1 MAGTLYIVPTP
12 IGNLGDISP
21 RAVEILR
28 SVGIIACEDTRHTQ
42 KLLNHFGIKAE
53 LVSYH
58 EHNEQQRAT
67 ELISKLEGGTSVALV
82 SDAGTPAISDPG
94 VPLVRAAHEAGIQ
107 VISLPGPSALA
118 AAVAASGLGTDAIF
132 FGGFLPSRP
141 GQRRKRLRE
150 CAEIPATLVF
160 YESPHR
166 IAASLADCLAVL
178 GDRQASIS
186 RELSKLH
193 EETLTGKI
201 SELIKNFDAK
211 AKGEFVLVIDRGNV
225 KAENAE
231 TDTPDLKE
239 RVKALEAEG
248 LSPRE
253 ALKKVAKEAGIN
265 RSEAYRLL
273 HIDGD

>member
-1 MAGTLYIVPTP
+1 MAGVLYIVPTP
-12 IGNLGDISP
+12 IGNLGDLSP
-21 RAVEILR
+21 RAEETLR
-28 SVGIIACEDTRHTQ
+28 LADVVACEDTRHTQ
-42 KLLNHFGIKAE
+42 KLLNHFGIKVE

-58 EHNEQQRAT
+58 EHNEQQRAA
-67 ELISKLEGGTSVALV
+67 ELIRKLESGLSVALV

-94 VPLVRAAHEAGIQ
+94 VPLVRAAHEAGIK
-107 VISLPGPSALA
+107 VISLPGPSALIA
-118 AAVAASGLGTDAIF
+118 AAAASGLGTDSIF

-186 RELSKLH
+186 RELSKIH

-201 SELIKNFDAK
+201 SQLITIIDAK
-211 AKGEFVLVIDRGNV
+211 AKGEFVLVIDRGTSEAAIAD
-225 KAENAE
+225 K
-231 TDTPDLKE
+231 DTPDLKE
-239 RVKALEAEG
+239 RVRALEAEG
-248 LSPRE
+248 MTSRE
-253 ALKKVAKEAGIN
+253 ALKKAAKELGLA

-273 HIDGD
+273 HIDGE

>member
-1 MAGTLYIVPTP
+1 MAGVLYIVPTP
-12 IGNLGDISP
+12 IGNLSDLSP
-21 RAVEILR
+21 RAEETLR
-28 SVGIIACEDTRHTQ
+28 SADVVACEDTRHTQ

-58 EHNEQQRAT
+58 EHNEQQRAA
-67 ELISKLEGGTSVALV
+67 ELIRKLESGLSVALV

-107 VISLPGPSALA
+107 VISVPGPSALV
-118 AAVAASGLGTDAIF
+118 AAVSASGLGTDSIF
-132 FGGFLPSRP
+132 FGGFLPSKP

-166 IAASLADCLAVL
+166 VAASLADCLAVL

-186 RELSKLH
+186 RELSKIH

-201 SELIKNFDAK
+201 SQLITIIDAK
-211 AKGEFVLVIDRGNV
+211 AKGEFVLVIDRATSEAAI
-225 KAENAE
+225 AEK
-231 TDTPDLKE
+231 DTPDLKE
-239 RVKALEAEG
+239 RVRALEAEG
-248 LSPRE
+248 MTSRD
-253 ALKKVAKEAGIN
+253 ALKKAAKELGLA

-273 HIDGD
+273 HIDGE

>member
-12 IGNLGDISP
+12 IGNLGDLSP
-21 RAVEILR
+21 RAVETLR
-28 SVGIIACEDTRHTQ
+28 SVGLIACEDTRHTQ

-53 LVSYH
+53 LISYH
-58 EHNEQQRAT
+58 EHNEQQRSA
-67 ELISKLEGGTSVALV
+67 ELVRKLESGISVALV

-94 VPLVRAAHEAGIQ
+94 VPLVRAAHDAGIQ
-107 VISLPGPSALA
+107 VISLPGPA
-118 AAVAASGLGTDAIF
+118 AFVAAEAASGLGTDAIF

-166 IAASLADCLAVL
+166 IAASLADCLAVF

-201 SELIKNFDAK
+201 SDLIKKFDAK
-211 AKGEFVLVIDRGNV
+211 AKGEFVLVIDRG
-225 KAENAE
+225 KSKTAMAEK
-231 TDTPDLKE
+231 DTPDLKE
-239 RVKALEAEG
+239 RVNALEAEG

-253 ALKKVAKEAGIN
+253 ALKKAAKEAGIS
-265 RSEAYRLL
+265 RSEAYRLM
-273 HIDGD
+273 HIDGE